1 MLTLI
6 HAVLVVG
13 VTLTVA
19 LPSILSALAIKF
31 DAFPFT
37 VTKED
42 TLATQHRY
50 CT

>member
-19 LPSILSALAIKF
+19 LPSILFALAIEF
-31 DAFPFT
+31 LAFTFT
-37 VTKED
+37 VTKEE
-42 TLATQHRY
+42 TLATQH
-50 CT
+50 